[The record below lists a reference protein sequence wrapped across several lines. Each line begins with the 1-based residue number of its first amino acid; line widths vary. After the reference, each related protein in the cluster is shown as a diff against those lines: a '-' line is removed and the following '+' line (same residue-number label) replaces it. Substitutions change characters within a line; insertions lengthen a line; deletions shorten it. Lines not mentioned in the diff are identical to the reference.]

1 MSTNR
6 STIPGPFRRS
16 PAAEKPKGILDF
28 IEHPLTLTA
37 LFALGGLVGT
47 LIYTPFYVLCAIGL
61 LLGLH
66 RSGYVSARAVR
77 VQVRIYLIAV
87 VVLCVGGYF
96 LYGLLEA
103 AVQRIQDDFAKKV
116 ADLVREKPSK
126 VPETTDVQKK
136 EPPVETRPSELPKP
150 PKPEVTPKK
159 NPLEIT
165 ALNSTQNMSLAN
177 NGPLSVYVMD
187 ILMSVSEPRESKSV
201 QLGFDIGPGKIHEY
215 KFQADPSDIQ
225 HFKAIKDLGKT
236 WEEHYQRAGELYRAC
251 GMELAYFSQA
261 DTRFQ
266 QIASHYS
273 RQCRSLIYTDALSVI
288 RYRVAGLPD
297 TKSQTIPVVAIT
309 IVDQK
314 CP

>member
-6 STIPGPFRRS
+6 SNIPDPFRTP

-47 LIYTPFYVLCAIGL
+47 LIYTPFYVLCAICL

-66 RSGYVSARAVR
+66 RSGYASARAVR
-77 VQVRIYLIAV
+77 AQVRIYVIAV
-87 VVLCVGGYF
+87 IVLCVGGYF
-96 LYGLLEA
+96 LYGLLDA
-103 AVQRIQDDFAKKV
+103 AVQRIQDEFAKKV

-126 VPETTDVQKK
+126 LPETTDVLKK

-150 PKPEVTPKK
+150 SKPKVMPVE
-159 NPLEIT
+159 NPLQIT
-165 ALNSTQNMSLAN
+165 ALNSTQDMSIAN

-187 ILMSVSEPRESKSV
+187 IFISVSEPTESKSV

-215 KFQADPSDIQ
+215 KFQPDPTDIQ
-225 HFKAIKDLGKT
+225 HFKAIKDLAKT
-236 WEEHYQRAGELYRAC
+236 WKEHYQRADELYRAC

-266 QIASHYS
+266 QITSHYY
-273 RQCRSLIYTDALSVI
+273 QQGRSLIYTDASSVI
-288 RYRVAGLPD
+288 RYRVAGFPD
-297 TKSQTIPVVAIT
+297 TKSQTVPIVVIAV
-309 IVDQK
+309 VDQK